1 MLERD
6 MEVAVATCP
15 DLFIE
20 SGLSL
25 IRRQVVING
34 RRPDVLFS
42 DLLSRHLLV
51 EIQQGRLDE
60 NHLQR
65 HFYYFYDYRTK
76 YPDIHLRLMFIA
88 NTIVPQHKR
97 FLDEHGYEFREFPE
111 QDFARRVQD
120 CQQVQDVS
128 TQTVE
133 LVDTPGV
140 LTPEIYEILYELEH
154 HRMTLSYKMLLL
166 MYMAELTD
174 ERGRVPLK
182 QVAEKFQAFFVDRA
196 ASSKQEENPNIVKPG
211 TLSSRTFSSWER
223 VIRQQPVHY
232 LTDKFVVED
241 GAHLRWSPHIWE
253 RWSAELKREIHHA
266 AFDRLVRYF
275 EKSVPGGF

>member
-25 IRRQVVING
+25 IRRQVVIND

-42 DLLSRHLLV
+42 DRLSRHLLV

-76 YPDIHLRLMFIA
+76 YPQIYLRLMFIA
-88 NTIVPQHKR
+88 NTVVPQHKR
-97 FLDEHGYEFREFPE
+97 FLDEHGYEFREYPE
-111 QDFARRVQD
+111 QEFARRVSE
-120 CQQVQDVS
+120 CQQVQTLPNDS
-128 TQTVE
+128 IEIVE
-133 LVDTPGV
+133 TPGV
-140 LTPEIYEILYELEH
+140 LTPEIYDVLYELEH

-174 ERGRVPLK
+174 EQGRVPLN
-182 QVAEKFQAFFVDRA
+182 QVAESFQAFFVDRA
-196 ASSKQEENPNIVKPG
+196 ARKKQEENPNIVNPG
-211 TLSSRTFSSWER
+211 TLSGRTLSSWER

-241 GAHLRWSPHIWE
+241 GAYLRWAPYIWQ
-253 RWSAELKREIHHA
+253 RWNAGLKHEIHQA

>member
-20 SGLSL
+20 SGLRL

-42 DLLSRHLLV
+42 DRLSRHLLV

-76 YPDIHLRLMFIA
+76 YPEIHLRLMFIA

-97 FLDEHGYEFREFPE
+97 FLDEHGYEFREYPE
-111 QDFARRVQD
+111 QDFARKVSD
-120 CQQVQDVS
+120 CGQVHES
-128 TQTVE
+128 SHPSLE
-133 LVDTPGV
+133 IVDTPGI
-140 LTPEIYEILYELEH
+140 LTPEIYDILYELEN

-166 MYMAELTD
+166 TYMTELTD
-174 ERGRVPLK
+174 EQGRVPIR

-196 ASSKQEENPNIVKPG
+196 SRNKHEENPNIVKPG
-211 TLSSRTFSSWER
+211 TLSSRTLSSWER

-232 LTDKFVVED
+232 LTDQFVVED
-241 GAHLRWSPHIWE
+241 GPYLRWAPHIWQ
-253 RWSAELKREIHHA
+253 RWSAELKREIHRA

-275 EKSVPGGF
+275 EKSVPGGY